1 VRVTAKPALP
11 ALAKELLGLRLIAT
25 LATID
30 ADGTPHVVPMWF
42 VHAEGSVLIP
52 TSSRTKKVRN
62 LRRTPRATLMVEQAG
77 GGLDVRGAMLVGA
90 VELVEGAEAR
100 RLNHSIHLKYVTAEG
115 LALPEVRGYLDTDD
129 VTIRLRPGR
138 VTTWDLTDSP
148 GSRALARAGLALPL
162 DG

>member
-1 VRVTAKPALP
+1 VTALP
-11 ALAKELLGLRLIAT
+11 ALAEDLLGLRLIAS

-30 ADGTPHVVPMWF
+30 ADGAPHVMPMWF
-42 VHAEGSVLIP
+42 VWDGLRVMIP
-52 TSSRTKKVRN
+52 TSGRTRKIRN
-62 LRRTPRATLMVEQAG
+62 LRRAPRATLMVEQAG

-90 VELVEGAEAR
+90 VEIVEGAEAR
-100 RLNHSIHLKYVTAEG
+100 RLNHAIHLKYVTAEG

-129 VTIRLRPGR
+129 VTIRLRPDR

-162 DG
+162 DA